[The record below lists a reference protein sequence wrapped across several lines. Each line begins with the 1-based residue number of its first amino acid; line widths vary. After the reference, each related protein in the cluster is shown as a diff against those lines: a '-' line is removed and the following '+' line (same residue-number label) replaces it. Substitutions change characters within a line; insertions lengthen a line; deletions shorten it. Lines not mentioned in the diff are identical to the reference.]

1 MLIVGCQSC
10 GEAKVLAGTPD
21 GDGVA
26 RMDWTCS
33 RCGAGQVLQLEVHP
47 GMKAADLH
55 SILGG
60 MALSAETPLEI
71 GEELRSISRSGL
83 GRGRTS

>member
-21 GDGVA
+21 MDGVA
-26 RMDWTCS
+26 RMNWTCP
-33 RCGAGQVLQLEVHP
+33 RCGAGQVLQLEVVS
-47 GMKAADLH
+47 GIRQSDLH

-60 MALSAETPLEI
+60 MPLRKTAIEAI
-71 GEELRSISRSGL
+71 GDELRDARAG
-83 GRGRTS
+83 GFGGM

>member
-21 GDGVA
+21 MDGVA
-26 RMDWTCS
+26 RMNWTCP
-33 RCGAGQVLQLEVHP
+33 RCGAGQVLQLEVAS
-47 GMKAADLH
+47 GVRLADLH

-60 MALSAETPLEI
+60 MPLRKMAIEDI
-71 GEELRSISRSGL
+71 GDELREARVGGL
-83 GRGRTS
+83 GDM